1 LWATIGRWVWQ
12 GGGVTGGGGS
22 PPRQTRGMGRRGL
35 HAPPSKERSHVSLV
49 LAYNRPPWH
58 RRLTGLESI
67 CARRSGVAADVTCL
81 PGRDR
86 RLIAFA
92 TLLCFVAVTYG
103 CGAQARHG
111 RCAENQLATNVCV
124 SCGGCRTTG
133 CRWRT
138 TVAPT
143 WWTSWR
149 SPCRLGA
156 QARLHHRRRMARC
169 RHAHLQHLALVDPH
183 RQGAAVR
190 QTTSH
195 TTKQGFSPMLI
206 S

>member
-1 LWATIGRWVWQ
+1 V
-12 GGGVTGGGGS
+12 
-22 PPRQTRGMGRRGL
+22 
-35 HAPPSKERSHVSLV
+35 
-49 LAYNRPPWH
+49 
-58 RRLTGLESI
+58 ESI
-67 CARRSGVAADVTCL
+67 CAHRSGVAAYVTCL

-86 RLIAFA
+86 RLIAFV

-103 CGAQARHG
+103 CGTRARHG
-111 RCAENQLATNVCV
+111 SCAENQLATNV
-124 SCGGCRTTG
+124 SCGGCRTTR

-143 WWTSWR
+143 GGHR
-149 SPCRLGA
+149 GGVCRPGA
-156 QARLHHRRRMARC
+156 QARLHHRRRMARR

-195 TTKQGFSPMLI
+195 MNNQGFSPVLI